1 MSLSSATKGSGLD
14 VFPHRVDIYVMA
26 TSCMDLRS
34 SPIGQRSGR
43 IAMARA
49 HVKLAGF
56 GCCVR
61 ATGQQRKGRAEKGE
75 PIAERE
81 DHAAFRKAF
90 RKEWLL

>member
-1 MSLSSATKGSGLD
+1 
-14 VFPHRVDIYVMA
+14 
-26 TSCMDLRS
+26 
-34 SPIGQRSGR
+34 
-43 IAMARA
+43 MARA

-61 ATGQQRKGRAEKGE
+61 ATGQRRKGRAEKGE
-75 PIAERE
+75 PIAERG